1 MKKVIYAAYGSNLL
15 KERFLVY
22 IQGGNYQN
30 RNYKG
35 CTDKAESEDLGWMRV
50 PHRLYFA
57 KKSSR
62 WENKGVAFLS
72 CEKEEK
78 PQYHAVVRLWKISES
93 QFIDIHEQEG
103 KSWYHKILVLGEK
116 NGLEIK
122 TITGCWMCELNTPSE
137 KYLDVMKKGLKE
149 TTGWNDEQIE
159 NYIGKFV
166 TYSHEY

>member
-1 MKKVIYAAYGSNLL
+1 MEMKKIIYAVYGSNLL

-35 CTDKAESEDLGWMRV
+35 CTDKTEPEDLGWMSV
-50 PHRLYFA
+50 PHGLYFA

-72 CEKEEK
+72 CEKEEN

-103 KSWYHKILVLGEK
+103 KSWYYKILELGEK
-116 NGLEIK
+116 NGLKIQ
-122 TITGCWMCELNTPSE
+122 TITGCWMDELNEPSP
-137 KYLDVMKKGLKE
+137 KYLDVIKKGLKE
-149 TTGWNDEQIE
+149 CTWWEDKKIE
-159 NYIGKFV
+159 SYIKKFI
-166 TYSHEY
+166 